1 MKKTFYR
8 AVLLLSFY
16 NHIAFAQEPVETHYE
31 DYFPVTMRYW
41 FDKDYSAATELP
53 YASGT
58 TAIDVNTLPAGFHIL
73 HYQVIDNHGATSPVR
88 FSTFFIPERS
98 NETLYEDY
106 TPTIMRYWFDKDY
119 ANATELPYAS
129 GTKAIDINTLPAG
142 FHTLHYQVID
152 NHGDTSPV
160 RFSTFFIPER
170 SIETIYKDYIPVTMR
185 YWFDNDY
192 TTMQT
197 AAWAGGVQTLD
208 LSMLSEGIHTM
219 CYQLETVDGEVSPVH
234 TTTIDRWVYDIYVSK
249 TEEYTDNTV
258 STIPLFA
265 QKPDL
270 KLHFLPDDLS
280 VRGHLTVN
288 EDVTLSLGKF
298 VQTGN
303 LGSQNNNRYTR
314 AGVDYYHP
322 TTLVNNG
329 FMRADSVVLKQSI
342 YRDRWHFI
350 TLPFNVNV
358 SDIDVSEDTYW
369 ALRSYNGEARAAG
382 LMNNTWTNLRKG
394 DKMEAGQG
402 YILQLTKEGT
412 EKNSWLTFKAVNDT
426 RKNDIFTAR
435 DVTRAL
441 EEHQAEFAHNRSWNL
456 TGNPYPSF
464 YDTRYIGID
473 GTIVVWN
480 GNGYSAYSLADDNYV
495 LMPFEAFFIQKPLN
509 AETITFS
516 REGRQ
521 HTHEAIGRPASR
533 RNSNPERRILN
544 FTLTDGEQTDNSRVV
559 INKQASMGYEQEK
572 DAPKFMETRP
582 QSVQLF
588 SIESGVQYA
597 INERPLDNGL
607 VTFSVFVPKE
617 GEYRFHLD
625 GDDAH
630 VSVFD
635 TQTNTVWAMTEGDYV
650 FTVAAGWHDAR
661 LIVSLNGDAT
671 AVQLVKAYDDGEMQ
685 VANGRLSFHFAK
697 AKSIKVFGIDGRML
711 FNDITANANINLNS
725 GVYLI
730 DLNGN
735 TTKIMIK

>member
-1 MKKTFYR
+1 ML
-8 AVLLLSFY
+8 VGQS
-16 NHIAFAQEPVETHYE
+16 IMAQETLERITTPYSIVGCRYWFDNSIDNTQTSYTSGKQSINVSQLNEGFHTLHYQIMDNNGSVSPARTVSFFRLQSAGE
-31 DYFPVTMRYW
+31 KFKDYTIQTVRYW
-41 FDKDYSAATELP
+41 FDKDYTPKEVA
-53 YASGT
+53 YVSGT
-58 TAIDVNTLPAGFHIL
+58 STIDVSTLA
-73 HYQVIDNHGATSPVR
+73 
-88 FSTFFIPERS
+88 E
-98 NETLYEDY
+98 
-106 TPTIMRYWFDKDY
+106 
-119 ANATELPYAS
+119 
-129 GTKAIDINTLPAG
+129 G

-152 NHGDTSPV
+152 NKGEASPSRTV
-160 RFSTFFIPER
+160 PFFRLQSKDEAF
-170 SIETIYKDYIPVTMR
+170 KDYTVQTVR
-185 YWFDNDY
+185 YWFDED
-192 TTMQT
+192 TTNT
-197 AAWAGGVQTLD
+197 RTEVFESGVKTLN
-208 LSMLSEGIHTM
+208 LSHLSEGLHTM
-219 CYQLETVDGEVSPVH
+219 YYQVMADNGEVSPAKVS
-234 TTTIDRWVYDIYVSK
+234 TIDRWVYDIYVSK

-358 SDIDVSEDTYW
+358 SDIDVSEETYW

-650 FTVAAGWHDAR
+650 FRVAEGLHNAR

-671 AVQLVKAYDDGEMQ
+671 AVQQVKAYDDGEIQ

-697 AKSIKVFGIDGRML
+697 AKSIKVFNIDGRML
-711 FNDITANANINLNS
+711 YSDVTANAKINLNS
-725 GVYLI
+725 GVYVI
-730 DLNGN
+730 DMNGN